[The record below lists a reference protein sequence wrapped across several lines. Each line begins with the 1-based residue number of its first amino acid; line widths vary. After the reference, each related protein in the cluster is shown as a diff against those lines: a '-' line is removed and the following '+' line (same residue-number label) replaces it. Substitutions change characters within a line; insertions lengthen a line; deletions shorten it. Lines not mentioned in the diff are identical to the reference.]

1 MTTYRVGFLSI
12 VSISLERDSRVDEV
26 VVFPQRELGLVSG
39 EAPLALVSNEV
50 IPLETITHG
59 FPKWLQEN
67 RYTVWM
73 LSTNIPLSGVMYKK
87 NSPLYSFY
95 WDGSETPSW
104 EPRYEFLMGT
114 RRKHGIIHRRWGTQ
128 PINTYLRGHFCLK
141 PIYGVPDGWARA
153 QDEGDHVQI
162 QQYFKSGWWGSA
174 DKYSKSDR
182 IVIREQ
188 IAQNN
193 VGIPLLLDAGI
204 LKPESNIY
212 FMDQSKHIDEI
223 AFGHDPFK
231 LFKASEWRKYYEWL
245 PEYLREFRP
254 NDFGMPIEEFIDR
267 YVRDGLERGN

>member
-1 MTTYRVGFLSI
+1 M
-12 VSISLERDSRVDEV
+12 DEV

-59 FPKWLQEN
+59 FPRWLQAN

-73 LSTNIPLSGVMYKK
+73 ISTKIPLEGVCYRTD
-87 NSPLYSFY
+87 SIIYPFY

-162 QQYFKSGWWGSA
+162 QQYFKGGWWGRPLPG
-174 DKYSKSDR
+174 DDEEVP
-182 IVIREQ
+182 IVIDEQ

-193 VGIPLLLDAGI
+193 VGIPLLLEAGI
-204 LKPESNIY
+204 LKPETNIT
-212 FMDQSKHIDEI
+212 FMDQSKPIDEI

-231 LFKASEWRKYYEWL
+231 LFKAGEWRKYYEWL
-245 PEYLREFRP
+245 PEYLRDFRP
-254 NDFGMPIEEFIDR
+254 DDFGVPIEEFIEEH
-267 YVRDGLERGN
+267 LGNVC